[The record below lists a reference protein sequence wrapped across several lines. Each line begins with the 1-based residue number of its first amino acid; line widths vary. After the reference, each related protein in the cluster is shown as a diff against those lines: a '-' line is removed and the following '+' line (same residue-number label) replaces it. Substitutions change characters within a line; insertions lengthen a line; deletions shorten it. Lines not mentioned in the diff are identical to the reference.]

1 MLKYNILRHRYQN
14 LTLCSEFTEAQAMLL
29 LGGGDGGGEGHAVDA
44 QADVGVDPRS
54 GLAGAPL
61 TAGLHTRAGVVVD
74 TSTVVVVGL

>member
-1 MLKYNILRHRYQN
+1 MLKYPQ
-14 LTLCSEFTEAQAMLL
+14 TQVSEFPETQAVLL
-29 LGGGDGGGEGHAVDA
+29 LGGGEGHAVDA
-44 QADVGVDPRS
+44 QADVGIDPRS

>member
-1 MLKYNILRHRYQN
+1 MLKYPQ
-14 LTLCSEFTEAQAMLL
+14 TQVSEFPEPHAVLL
-29 LGGGDGGGEGHAVDA
+29 LGGGGGGGEGDAVDA

>member
-14 LTLCSEFTEAQAMLL
+14 LTLCSEFPEAVLL
-29 LGGGDGGGEGHAVDA
+29 LGGGDSGEGHAVDT

-61 TAGLHTRAGVVVD
+61 TPGLHTRAGVVVD